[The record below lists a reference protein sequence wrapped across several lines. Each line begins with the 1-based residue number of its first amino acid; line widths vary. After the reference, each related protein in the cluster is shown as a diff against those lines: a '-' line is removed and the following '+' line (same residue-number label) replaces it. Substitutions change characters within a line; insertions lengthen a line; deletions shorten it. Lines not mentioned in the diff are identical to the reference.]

1 MTVKFLSA
9 ANRLLSN
16 TGQALFVVNNFIPLE
31 HKAKDYFRYIEVLAN
46 SGSFKLVALS
56 QQEPKRD

>member
-1 MTVKFLSA
+1 MAVKFLSA
-9 ANRLLSN
+9 AKRLLAN